1 MCGVATIPA
10 SSGKVVRFR
19 LNRRG
24 NRDANRAV
32 HVVAAERLSR
42 DERTRAYAERRTAE
56 GKSRRETM
64 RCLKRYIAREL
75 YKILVSTV
83 QTYSYSRRHIAG
95 AGLTGSIDGQ
105 WCLRP
110 ISTLFV

>member
-1 MCGVATIPA
+1 MN
-10 SSGKVVRFR
+10 R
-19 LNRRG
+19 LVG
-24 NRDANRAV
+24 QEVEISIGGPWDFESEA
-32 HVVAAERLSR
+32 
-42 DERTRAYAERRTAE
+42 
-56 GKSRRETM
+56 
-64 RCLKRYIAREL
+64 
-75 YKILVSTV
+75 